1 MVDPKWAKLVF
12 KYQAI
17 KGNIV
22 QMLKLKGL
30 SCNIL
35 NIINVCMHQ
44 TTHQRGIIYGS
55 W

>member
-1 MVDPKWAKLVF
+1 MLDPKWVKLVF
-12 KYQAI
+12 KYRAI

-22 QMLKLKGL
+22 QMFKFKRL

-35 NIINVCMHQ
+35 NITNVCMHQ
-44 TTHQRGIIYGS
+44 TTHQRGIICGS